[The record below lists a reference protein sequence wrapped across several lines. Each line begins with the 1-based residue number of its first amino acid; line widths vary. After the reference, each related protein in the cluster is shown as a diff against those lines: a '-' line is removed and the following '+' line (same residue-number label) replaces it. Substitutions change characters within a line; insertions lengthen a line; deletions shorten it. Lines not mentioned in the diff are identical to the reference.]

1 MKNIT
6 RALLLA
12 SIAPALFAAG
22 AAQAA
27 GISDDSYKAQK
38 DSIEAQ
44 YDVDK
49 KNCEQMS
56 GNQKDVCVA
65 QIKGKE
71 KVAKA
76 RLEAEKSPTPKT
88 QQDYAVAK
96 AEADYDVAKAQCG
109 AQQGNAKDTCEKAA
123 KDAYKAAES
132 TAKMR
137 MGSENQ

>member
-1 MKNIT
+1 MKNLT
-6 RALLLA
+6 KALLIA
-12 SIAPALFAAG
+12 AAPALFAVG
-22 AAQAA
+22 AQAA

-38 DSIEAQ
+38 NSIEAQ
-44 YDVDK
+44 YDLDK
-49 KNCEQMS
+49 KNCDQMS

-76 RLEAEKSPTPKT
+76 RLEAEKNPTPKT

-109 AQQGNAKDTCEKAA
+109 AQQGDAKDNCEKAA
-123 KDAYKAAES
+123 KDTYKAAES

-137 MGSENQ
+137 MGNENQ